1 MKYQVEFKQIRNGS
15 DPITARWEVATEP
28 VETKGMAL
36 AYAELTATRLGTPAI
51 VRTVGEEGE
60 VSKRL
65 NCVIAYFG
73 PAEHAVD
80 LVWFEFEA
88 DGFKFRC
95 TADGDT
101 VQKQLKLHAR
111 WVPFTSLERTTD
123 FYTARSRAIYGS

>member
-15 DPITARWEVATEP
+15 DPIHARWEVASEP

-73 PAEHAVD
+73 PEEHAVEP
-80 LVWFEFEA
+80 VWFEFQ
-88 DGFKFRC
+88 DGQFNYRC
-95 TADGDT
+95 TADSDT
-101 VQKQLKLHAR
+101 VQKRLPSGR
-111 WVPFTSLERTTD
+111 WTAFMSPERPTS
-123 FYTARSRAIYGS
+123 FYTARSKALYGG